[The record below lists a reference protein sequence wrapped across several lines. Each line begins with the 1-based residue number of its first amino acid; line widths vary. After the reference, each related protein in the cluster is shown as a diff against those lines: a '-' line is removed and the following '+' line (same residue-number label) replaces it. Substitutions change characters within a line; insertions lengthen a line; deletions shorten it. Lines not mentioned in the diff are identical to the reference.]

1 MISDALLRLSGT
13 TASATAAAVGQ
24 ADILTANTYYSTYTV
39 DLNSPTNVSGGTTTT
54 QNRDVGEGEDLYVVF
69 SVGANFV
76 AGTQVTI
83 DVIVAD
89 NLAGTTNTL
98 VVGTVGIKTLAQLV
112 AGAYFACR
120 INPQLGTAG
129 QRYLMARYTSTGTF
143 TAGGTIFADIVTDI
157 YDSKKFYGSGF
168 TVT

>member
-1 MISDALLRLSGT
+1 MISDALMRLSGT

-24 ADILTANTYYSTYTV
+24 ADVLAAGTYYSTYCV
-39 DLNSPTNVSGGTTTT
+39 DLNSPTNVSGGTSTT
-54 QNRDVGEGEDLYVVF
+54 QNRDIGEGEDLYVVF
-69 SVGANFV
+69 SIPIAFSG
-76 AGTQVTI
+76 GTQVTM

-98 VVGTVGIKTLAQLV
+98 VVGTVGSKVTANLTL
-112 AGAYFACR
+112 GAYFACR

-129 QRYLMARYTSTGTF
+129 QRYLMARYTSTGAYTV
-143 TAGGTIFADIVTDI
+143 GSIFADVTTDI